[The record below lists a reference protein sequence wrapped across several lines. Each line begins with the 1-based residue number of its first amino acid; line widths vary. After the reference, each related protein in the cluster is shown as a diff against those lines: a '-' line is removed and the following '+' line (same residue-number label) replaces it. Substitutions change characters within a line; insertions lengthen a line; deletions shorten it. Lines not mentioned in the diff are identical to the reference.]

1 MSEEL
6 SKEIIELIINE
17 VRKGKSKIQVSHEFG
32 LSYKKVL
39 RLTSDIK
46 TKRGISQELR
56 KKIRDE
62 VKNGRSK
69 RQTAL
74 YLGVSENT
82 VCYHTKDICLR
93 PFKNLRVHDRKL
105 ELMKDLLRD
114 GYALPSKKYHTP
126 EYNELKRHFP
136 SICKIKMYDRV
147 IFYLEDKKDVAT
159 RAFLDNSKRKIISY
173 QELKQVTKVFDSN
186 LNIKEKRQIIQDN
199 RSKKLFKNEISGDD
213 SLAFFYIRKYFIT
226 SSLENEWNM
235 IRSNQFYYCR
245 IKLIRI

>member
-1 MSEEL
+1 MRADL
-6 SKEIIELIINE
+6 IKEI
-17 VRKGKSKIQVSHEFG
+17 RKAIRNGKPKIQVSYEFG

-46 TKRGISQELR
+46 TKRGISQVLR
-56 KKIRDE
+56 KKIRNE

-74 YLGVSENT
+74 YFGVSENT

-93 PFKNLRVHDRKL
+93 PFKNLRVHDKKL

-136 SICKIKMYDRV
+136 SICKVKMYDRV
-147 IFYLEDKKDVAT
+147 IFYLEDKKDAAT

-173 QELKQVTKVFDSN
+173 QELKRVTKTFDSN
-186 LNIKEKRQIIQDN
+186 LNIKEKRQIIKDN
-199 RSKKLFKNEISGDD
+199 RSKKLFKKEKDGDY
-213 SLAFFYIRKYFIT
+213 SLAFFYIRRYFDNKNIY
-226 SSLENEWNM
+226 
-235 IRSNQFYYCR
+235 I
-245 IKLIRI
+245 